1 MRLYPVVALAL
12 FVSANQA
19 MADSKSYCEIYAKD
33 FASSQTSDVDQWQL
47 TYRNTFADCMSQYS
61 ADTLAPVFKK
71 KKIVE
76 TEVIPEETPAPAP
89 VKVKAKQ
96 KTKTAVV
103 QVRPP
108 KAVAQAEP
116 IAKLEPGSDEWNA
129 YCDKKYASFN
139 SETGTYTSYT
149 GKERRCVV
157 AP

>member
-1 MRLYPVVALAL
+1 MRLYPIVALAL
-12 FVSANQA
+12 FVSASQA

-33 FASSQTSDVDQWQL
+33 FASSQTSDVDEWQL
-47 TYRNTFADCMSQYS
+47 TYRNSFVDCMSQYS
-61 ADTLAPVFKK
+61 SDSSEPVFKK
-71 KKIVE
+71 KVVE
-76 TEVIPEETPAPAP
+76 TEVAPEDAPAPAP
-89 VKVKAKQ
+89 VKVKAKA

-116 IAKLEPGSDEWNA
+116 IAKLEPGSDAWND
-129 YCDKKYASFN
+129 YCDKKYSSFN
-139 SETGTYTSYT
+139 RETGTYTSFT